1 MSSGYPLLR
10 ERGIEVRIV
19 VFLAFLA
26 TALPGADVYVA
37 PNGLDSAAGDR
48 AHPVAT
54 LEKARDQARELRKK
68 GETVTIWLRA
78 GDYSIRR
85 TLELTDAD
93 SGSEQAPVTYRSE
106 PGARVRLLGGSA
118 LKNFVPVR
126 ERAVLDRLAPEA
138 RSHVVECDLRA
149 LGITGYG
156 RLKSR
161 GFARKRSPSHMEL
174 FFGDRRMTLAQWPNK
189 GFTKIAGIPGAAMD
203 DEHGGAVGRLEEGF
217 LYEGDRPSHWK
228 KLDDVW
234 VHGYWAWDWA
244 NSYEQIDTIDTAR
257 HLIRTRPPYGNYS
270 FRKGQR
276 FYFLNILEELD
287 EPGEYFVDR
296 EAGKLY
302 FWPPAPLASG
312 EAAVS
317 VFDGPVLRSQNASH
331 VAFGGFAIEYLRG
344 NGVEIKGGDGVRIFD
359 VTIRNLGNTAVT
371 IEGGARHSVSGSRIY
386 QVGDTGIQMDGGNRQ
401 TLEPAGHEVRDND
414 IHDMGQWSRTYNPAV
429 AISGVGNR
437 IVHNHIHDGPH
448 SGIQLSGNEHLIE
461 FNEIDHLAKET
472 GDVGAFYMGRD
483 YSMRGVVI
491 RYNFFHHTGGMG
503 LGAMGVYMDDCS
515 GGATIFG
522 NVFYKMSRATFIGGG
537 RDNQIENN
545 VYVECDPAI
554 QIDARGLD
562 PRPVWHN
569 MVYQTMK
576 ESLLRMRPHEPPYSV
591 RYPEL
596 AQLDK
601 YYEGDTGVPPEGNRV
616 LRNICVGKWLE
627 IRWRADPK
635 LVEVRDN
642 FTEGDPLFVD
652 SAKMNFQLRD
662 DSPAFKVGFQR
673 IPFEKIGLEKKAR
686 RP

>member
-1 MSSGYPLLR
+1 
-10 ERGIEVRIV
+10 VRIV
-19 VFLAFLA
+19 LF
-26 TALPGADVYVA
+26 TALMAAAVPAADLYVS
-37 PNGLDSAAGDR
+37 PNGSDSAPGTR
-48 AHPVAT
+48 ERPVAT
-54 LEKARDQARELRKK
+54 IEKAWDQARELRKS
-68 GETVTIWLRA
+68 GAPVTVWVRG
-78 GDYSIRR
+78 GDYTIRR
-85 TLELTDAD
+85 TLELTAAD
-93 SGSEQAPVTYRSE
+93 SGSESAPIAYRSA
-106 PGARVRLLGGSA
+106 PGERVRLLGGTV
-118 LKNFVPVR
+118 LRNFVPVR
-126 ERAVLDRLAPEA
+126 DRSVLDRLDPVA

-149 LGITGYG
+149 LGITDYG
-156 RLKSR
+156 RLTSR
-161 GFARKRSPSHMEL
+161 GFGRPRSPAHMEL
-174 FFGDRRMTLAQWPNK
+174 FFGGRRMTLAQWPNK
-189 GFTKIAGIPGAAMD
+189 GFTKIAGVPGTAIV
-203 DEHGGAVGRLEEGF
+203 DEHGGSVGRLEQGF
-217 LYEGDRPSHWK
+217 LYEGDRPSRWK

-234 VHGYWAWDWA
+234 VHGYWSWDWA
-244 NSYEQIDTIDTAR
+244 NSYEQVDSIDMGR
-257 HLIRTRPPYGNYS
+257 RLIRTRPPYGNYY

-296 EAGKLY
+296 EAGRLY
-302 FWPPAPLASG
+302 FWPPAPLESA

-317 VFDGPVLRSQNASH
+317 VFNGPVVRMRSVNH
-331 VAFGGFAIEYLRG
+331 VAFGGFTIEYLRG
-344 NGVEIKGGDGVRIFD
+344 NGVEVNGGEAVRIFD

-371 IEGGARHSVSGSRIY
+371 IDGGRRHSVDGSRIY
-386 QVGDTGIQMDGGNRQ
+386 QVGDSGIQVAGGNRH

-414 IHDMGQWSRTYNPAV
+414 IHDMGEWSRTYNPAIS
-429 AISGVGNR
+429 ISGVGNR
-437 IVHNHIHDGPH
+437 IIHNHIHDGPH

-483 YSMRGVVI
+483 YTMRGVVI

-537 RDNQIENN
+537 RDNRIENN

-569 MVYQTMK
+569 MIYKTMK
-576 ESLLRMRPHEPPYSV
+576 ESLLEMRPHEPPYSF

-601 YYEGDTGVPPEGNRV
+601 YFEGDAGVPPEGNRV

-627 IRWRADPK
+627 IRWKADPK

-642 FTEGDPLFVD
+642 FTDGDPLFVD
-652 SAKMNFQLRD
+652 ETKMNFQLRD
-662 DSPAFKVGFQR
+662 DSPAFKLGFER
-673 IPFEKIGLEKKAR
+673 IPFEKIGLENEAR
-686 RP
+686 RR